1 MGIRGTNEGFLED
14 GLIDV
19 ENGVGPCLHSLGMI
33 VVHKSNLSVDR
44 VEG

>member
-1 MGIRGTNEGFLED
+1 MIRGTNEGFLED

-19 ENGVGPCLHSLGMI
+19 ENGVGPCLHPLG
-33 VVHKSNLSVDR
+33 VSAVKKSNLSVDR

>member
-1 MGIRGTNEGFLED
+1 MQIRGTNEGFLED

-19 ENGVGPCLHSLGMI
+19 ENGVGPCLHSLG
-33 VVHKSNLSVDR
+33 VSAVKKSNLSVDR